1 MTPKEI
7 FENFNNAW
15 SGLCQQYDNCR
26 NEEIRCAINLL
37 SKIIRKIESEYG
49 RSKEKQ
55 EEHQISIDEWVK
67 WFQKWRDEE

>member
-26 NEEIRCAINLL
+26 NEEIRCAIKSTFENN
-37 SKIIRKIESEYG
+37 KKNESEIM
-49 RSKEKQ
+49 SVQKEKQ
-55 EEHQISIDEWVK
+55 EEHQISID
-67 WFQKWRDEE
+67 DG